1 MSLPDIPISQK
12 SIIIIVWIT
21 LAFLSA
27 ALLGFYDT
35 FKKHSLKDNAVIPI
49 LFLNTLFCALI
60 FIPAIV
66 GSQLDWIDS
75 NSLFYV
81 PTPDWHSHRYILL
94 KSLIVLSSW
103 ILGYYAM
110 KQLPLTIVGPIN
122 ATRPVMTL
130 VGALLIFGEDLNG
143 WQWAGV
149 LLAIVAFWFMSR
161 SGKKEGIQFSTNRW
175 VYFLVGAAVL
185 GAASGLYDKYLMS
198 PVDVGG
204 LGLNKMAVQGWYNLY
219 QCLMMGLVLL
229 IVWWPARRRGTQ
241 FEWRRSILFISIFL
255 TAADFVYFYALT
267 FPDAM
272 ISVVSMVRRGSVVV
286 SFLCGALF
294 FKERNLKSKLVD
306 LLLVLA
312 GLGCL
317 WIGTH

>member
-1 MSLPDIPISQK
+1 M
-12 SIIIIVWIT
+12 WIT

-27 ALLGFYDT
+27 ALLGFYDA
-35 FKKHSLKDNAVIPI
+35 FKKHSLRANAVIPI

-60 FIPAIV
+60 FTPLILASSYGLI
-66 GSQLDWIDS
+66 GGESRW
-75 NSLFYV
+75 FV
-81 PTPDWHSHRYILL
+81 PDPEWSTHRYVIL
-94 KSLIVLSSW
+94 KSLIVLGSW
-103 ILGYYAM
+103 VLGYYAM

-122 ATRPVMTL
+122 ATRPVMTI

-149 LLAIVAFWFMSR
+149 ALAVVSFYFMSR
-161 SGKKEGIQFSTNRW
+161 SGKREGIRFSHNRW
-175 VYFLVGAAVL
+175 IYFLVGAALL

-198 PVDVGG
+198 PTETGG
-204 LGLNKMAVQGWYNLY
+204 LGLNKMAVQGWYNVY
-219 QCLMMGLVLL
+219 QCIMMG
-229 IVWWPARRRGTQ
+229 IVMVVIWWPARHGSTR
-241 FEWRRSILFISIFL
+241 FEWRWSILFISIFL

-286 SFLCGALF
+286 SFLCGAMF
-294 FKERNLKSKLVD
+294 FREKNLKSKTVD

-312 GLGCL
+312 GLACL
-317 WIGTH
+317 WIGSH

>member
-1 MSLPDIPISQK
+1 M
-12 SIIIIVWIT
+12 WIT

-35 FKKHSLKDNAVIPI
+35 FKKHSLRDNAVIPI

-60 FIPAIV
+60 FLPLII
-66 GSQLDWIDS
+66 GSSAGWIDPHS
-75 NSLFYV
+75 TWHV
-81 PTPDWHSHRYILL
+81 PVPDWHSHKYILL

-103 ILGYYAM
+103 VLGYYAM

-130 VGALLIFGEDLNG
+130 VGALLIFGEDLNA

-149 LLAIVAFWFMSR
+149 LLAIGAFWFMSR
-161 SGKKEGIQFSTNRW
+161 TGKKEGITFSTNRW
-175 VYFLVGAAVL
+175 IYFLVGAAVL

-198 PVDVGG
+198 PVETGG
-204 LGLNKMAVQGWYNLY
+204 LGLNKMAVQGWYNVY
-219 QCLMMGLVLL
+219 QCLMMGTVLGV
-229 IVWWPARRRGTQ
+229 IWWPTRHSGTK
-241 FEWRRSILFISIFL
+241 FRWRHSILFISIFL

-267 FPDAM
+267 DPNAM
-272 ISVVSMVRRGSVVV
+272 IAVVSMVRRGSVIV
-286 SFLCGALF
+286 SFICGALF
-294 FKERNLKSKLVD
+294 FKERNLKSKAVD